1 MIYVTGDTHGDRSR
15 LSKKRLKALNPG
27 DTLIICGDFGFLWND
42 DRAEQKFLYN
52 LSKRPYNICFA
63 DGTHEN
69 FDLLYRFPVKEKFGG
84 RVHAVADNIF
94 HLIRGE
100 IYAIEDK
107 KIFVMGGGQNPDRDP
122 DDELEENAT
131 HYEIPSKT
139 EMLTA
144 VENLEKHNYK
154 IDLIVTHEPPAKI
167 KDFLLL
173 SENAVS
179 GPTALRAFFD
189 ELSSQTEYKKWFF
202 GSMHT
207 DKFISSS
214 MTAVFN
220 AVINTETGEK
230 V

>member
-94 HLIRGE
+94 HKKVNPIFLCDCQQFRIETEIVGKILIRG
-100 IYAIEDK
+100 D
-107 KIFVMGGGQNPDRDP
+107 
-122 DDELEENAT
+122 T
-131 HYEIPSKT
+131 IP
-139 EMLTA
+139 
-144 VENLEKHNYK
+144 
-154 IDLIVTHEPPAKI
+154 
-167 KDFLLL
+167 
-173 SENAVS
+173 
-179 GPTALRAFFD
+179 
-189 ELSSQTEYKKWFF
+189 
-202 GSMHT
+202 
-207 DKFISSS
+207 
-214 MTAVFN
+214 
-220 AVINTETGEK
+220 
-230 V
+230 

>member
-122 DDELEENAT
+122 DEELYEELP
-131 HYEIPSKT
+131 HFEIPDKADLLS
-139 EMLTA
+139 A
-144 VENLEKHNYK
+144 VENLEKVNYK
-154 IDLIVTHEPPAKI
+154 VDYIITHEPSAKI
-167 KDFLLL
+167 MDFLLL
-173 SENAVS
+173 SENGIS
-179 GPTALRAFFD
+179 GTTALRAYFD
-189 ELSSQTEYKKWFF
+189 ELSTQATYDKWFF
-202 GSMHT
+202 GSMHI
-207 DKFISSS
+207 DKYISPSVI
-214 MTAVFN
+214 AVFN
-220 AVINTETGEK
+220 SIINAETGK
-230 V
+230 RI